1 MPTVSMH
8 SSLKI
13 LIIEDNP
20 GDARLVQEHIKEHS
34 TKKQDTRHVETL
46 QEALEELKETVFD
59 VALLD
64 LGLPDAQNL
73 SGLQELVKHHKELP
87 IVVISGHDDASMGE
101 RAVEQGAQNYITKS
115 ELTGPLLA
123 RMIPYAI
130 RRKEDQ
136 ARLKSY
142 LTSGVEK
149 VRKSKGS

>member
-1 MPTVSMH
+1 MTNVSMH
-8 SSLKI
+8 SSLNI

-20 GDARLVQEHIKEHS
+20 GDARLVQEHIREHS
-34 TKKQDTRHVETL
+34 TKEQQITHVETL
-46 QEALEELKETVFD
+46 QSALESLQETAFD

-73 SGLQELVKHHKELP
+73 SGLIELVKAHRELP
-87 IVVISGHDDASMGE
+87 IVVISGHDDTSMGE
-101 RAVEQGAQNYITKS
+101 LAVEHGAQNYITKS

-142 LTSGVEK
+142 LASGVEK
-149 VRKSKGS
+149 VRKGK

>member
-1 MPTVSMH
+1 MQSR
-8 SSLKI
+8 LKI
-13 LIIEDNP
+13 LVIEDNP

-34 TKKQDTRHVETL
+34 TQQQDIIHVESLQQALLQL
-46 QEALEELKETVFD
+46 QENVFD

-64 LGLPDAQNL
+64 LGLPDAQDL
-73 SGLQELVKHHKELP
+73 SALKQLVQQHRDLP
-87 IVVISGHDDASMGE
+87 IVVISGHDDADMGE
-101 RAVEQGAQNYITKS
+101 RAVEHGAQNYITKS

-142 LTSGVEK
+142 LTSGIEK
-149 VRKSKGS
+149 VKNKGK

>member
-1 MPTVSMH
+1 MSNVSMH
-8 SSLKI
+8 SELNI
-13 LIIEDNP
+13 LIIEDNL

-34 TKKQDTRHVETL
+34 TKEQQMTHVETL
-46 QEALEELKETVFD
+46 QLALQELKDKNFD

-64 LGLPDAQNL
+64 LGLPDAQDL
-73 SGLQELVKHHKELP
+73 SALVELVNAHKDLP
-87 IVVISGHDDASMGE
+87 IVVISGHDDSNMGE

-149 VRKSKGS
+149 VRRSKTR

>member
-1 MPTVSMH
+1 MQSR
-8 SSLKI
+8 LKI
-13 LIIEDNP
+13 LVIEDNP

-34 TKKQDTRHVETL
+34 THQHDITLVGTL
-46 QEALEELKETVFD
+46 QDALLQLQQDAFD

-64 LGLPDAQNL
+64 LGLPDAQDL
-73 SGLQELVKHHKELP
+73 SALKELVQKHRELP
-87 IVVISGHDDASMGE
+87 IVVISGHDDADMGE
-101 RAVEQGAQNYITKS
+101 RAVELGAQNYITKT

-142 LTSGVEK
+142 LTTGIEK
-149 VRKSKGS
+149 VKNKGK

>member
-1 MPTVSMH
+1 MSNVSMH
-8 SSLKI
+8 SKLSI

-34 TKKQDTRHVETL
+34 TKEQNMTHVETL
-46 QEALEELKETVFD
+46 QLALEQLDENTFD

-64 LGLPDAQNL
+64 LGLPDATDL
-73 SGLQELVKHHKELP
+73 SSLIELVKLHKDLP
-87 IVVISGHDDASMGE
+87 IVVISGNDDSTMGE
-101 RAVEQGAQNYITKS
+101 KAVEQGAQNYITKS

-149 VRKSKGS
+149 VRQHKGK